1 MFLLT
6 SKWLLTSMFFLVCRH
21 IPYGFYEK
29 QMKEYFSQ
37 FGKVTKIRLS
47 RNKKTG
53 KSKHYAFVQFQSSDV
68 AKIVADAMNGYM
80 FFGQKLETRTLMKKE
95 IHPELFKGAN
105 RVFKRIPWKKIEIE
119 RHNKVRSEEE
129 IQNQAKRVSRRNSL
143 RAKCILEVR
152 SRLAL
157 GINAPLMYYC
167 HTAGPLSFF
176 VNFSMDRLG

>member
-1 MFLLT
+1 
-6 SKWLLTSMFFLVCRH
+6 
-21 IPYGFYEK
+21 
-29 QMKEYFSQ
+29 MKEYFSQ

-53 KSKHYAFVQFQSSDV
+53 NSKHYAFVQFQSSDV

-157 GINAPLMYYC
+157 VLMLLSCIIVTLLGLC
-167 HTAGPLSFF
+167 HFLLIFLWTGW
-176 VNFSMDRLG
+176 DRLRVSNPVRRNEAFAKGRHP